1 MMLAMPSAMLVGG
14 GLLALGLLV
23 LLVALVRRRGPTTD
37 DLGPISQQ
45 WIVQHKARSRDSA
58 FWS

>member
-23 LLVALVRRRGPTTD
+23 LVISLARRRGPTTD

-45 WIVQHKARSRDSA
+45 WIVQHKARSRDSV
-58 FWS
+58 F